1 VNSAEDRL
9 LAAMSAAAEV
19 AAAEIPAAP
28 PLHLPP
34 EQAPGASRGRAPRPW
49 SRWSR
54 WSRWTIPLT
63 AAAAMVV
70 LAVALVLIKDIPN
83 GSVVPP
89 NTSTAGPGGVPRY
102 YVALKQ
108 LATYTDVATPPAGI
122 VVGDSLTGGT
132 LATFAP
138 PAGTTFASVT
148 AAADDLTFAV
158 FAVASSTGSF
168 THKAKTTLAGRWYQV
183 RLSPGAARPARLTL
197 LPVKPVILLRDTT
210 EEAGWAALDA
220 SFAAALSGSGR
231 ELAVPE
237 WVGTHAL
244 AVQVFS
250 VATGR
255 LLHDWTMNDRSLN
268 QAARP
273 YLTWID
279 GDRSLALL
287 TIRSSSA
294 ALAVTTVREWP
305 DAGPATGD
313 LAAVG
318 KDVWTLRNTPGP
330 TTTLQDC
337 LSGAPGGV
345 QISADGKTFSCATST
360 TAVHGGHVSFYT
372 FPLAASTTVT
382 AQGRLDASL
391 RFRDNPRVSEYL
403 AQVLWASPSGSPLIG
418 MWTGAVAVAVSSSG
432 SGSAPAAP
440 GQSIGVISHG
450 RFTPLH
456 FPAGFTLVVGSGIP
470 ITW

>member
-1 VNSAEDRL
+1 MNSAEDRL

-19 AAAEIPAAP
+19 AATEIPAAP

-34 EQAPGASRGRAPRPW
+34 EQAPGASRGRGPRPW
-49 SRWSR
+49 TRWT
-54 WSRWTIPLT
+54 RWTIPLT
-63 AAAAMVV
+63 AAAAVVV
-70 LAVALVLIKDIPN
+70 LAIALVLVKDIPN

-89 NTSTAGPGGVPRY
+89 NPSGTGPGGVPRY
-102 YVALKQ
+102 YVALNQ
-108 LATYTDVATPPAGI
+108 LTKETGDVMARNGI
-122 VVGDSLTGGT
+122 VVGDSLTGRT
-132 LATFAP
+132 LGTFAP
-138 PAGTTFASVT
+138 PAGTTFATVT

-158 FAVASSTGSF
+158 FAVTSSTGSF
-168 THKAKTTLAGRWYQV
+168 ASKAKTTLSGRWYQV
-183 RLSPGAARPARLTL
+183 RLSPGAARPARLTV
-197 LPVKPVILLRDTT
+197 LPVKPLILLRDTT

-237 WVGTHAL
+237 WAGTHAL
-244 AVQVFS
+244 AVRVFS

-255 LLHDWTMNDRSLN
+255 LLHEWTMNDRSLN

-273 YLTWID
+273 YLTWLD

-287 TIRSSSA
+287 TTRSTSA
-294 ALAVTTVREWP
+294 ELSVTDVREWP
-305 DAGPATGD
+305 DAGPASGD

-318 KDVWTLRNTPGP
+318 KVVWSLRNTPGP
-330 TTTLQDC
+330 ATTVQDC
-337 LSGAPGGV
+337 LYGAPGGV

-360 TAVHGGHVSFYT
+360 TTVHGGHVSFYT

-391 RFRDNPRVSEYL
+391 RFRDNRRVSEYV
-403 AQVLWASPSGSPLIG
+403 AQVLWASPSGGALIG
-418 MWTGAVAVAVSSSG
+418 AWTGAVAVAVSSPG
-432 SGSAPAAP
+432 GGSAPAAP

-450 RFTPLH
+450 SFTPLH
-456 FPAGFTLVVGSGIP
+456 FPAGFTLVAGSGIP
-470 ITW
+470 IAW